1 MTKKVSL
8 DTLKSVLGRSI
19 LHYSEASILKAE
31 QIPLEVLGQPKT
43 PKMKKLFFSLL
54 HSVSNNRKL

>member
-43 PKMKKLFFSLL
+43 PKM
-54 HSVSNNRKL
+54 